1 MWGGFL
7 AAILGLAAWVFPHW
21 RKRAGERGGASWRAL
36 RDGVRQG
43 PAQAEA
49 LYARVKQGHGPQGAA
64 QRAVRGAVNAPQAW
78 PVSPRHVGLALL
90 LLAVPVAAVLVWSH
104 WRPRVLDG
112 YDDTLSLSDARVAQL
127 LQGEQLVPPPPLP
140 PAVFMT
146 AEVQQAR
153 PLLASADRR
162 WEQLDAGFVQRLL
175 RVFDVMK
182 REHGYEMVLLEGFR
196 SPQRQALLAAQGSQV
211 TMAGPGQSYHQYGLA
226 ADCAFFK
233 DGRLHISEK
242 EPWAQRGY
250 QLFGQVA
257 EQLGL
262 TWGGRWQMMDL
273 GHVEW
278 RRVSIE
284 QAQREA
290 ASAGTTAH

>member
-1 MWGGFL
+1 MLLFFLGG
-7 AAILGLAAWVFPHW
+7 AMGLAAWAFPHW
-21 RKRAGERGGASWRAL
+21 RARWWGMGRSVGHWGRRGGRRAQVQLVQGGARGWAASEDALHRA
-36 RDGVRQG
+36 RRWW
-43 PAQAEA
+43 QASRR
-49 LYARVKQGHGPQGAA
+49 LVF
-64 QRAVRGAVNAPQAW
+64 VT
-78 PVSPRHVGLALL
+78 LALL
-90 LLAVPVAAVLVWSH
+90 SLPAVLVLLWSH
-104 WRPRVLDG
+104 ARPRELEG
-112 YDDTLSLSDARVAQL
+112 FDDTLASHDTRVAQL

-140 PAVFMT
+140 PAVFLT
-146 AEVQQAR
+146 PEVQLER
-153 PLLASADRR
+153 PLIASADRR

-175 RVFDVMK
+175 TVFQVMK
-182 REHGYEMVLLEGFR
+182 REHGYDMVLLEGLR
-196 SPQRQALLAAQGSQV
+196 SPERQALLAAQGSSV
-211 TMAGPGQSYHQYGLA
+211 TMAGAGQSYHQYGLA

-242 EPWAQRGY
+242 EPWAMRGY

-284 QAQREA
+284 QARREA
-290 ASAGTTAH
+290 SRP